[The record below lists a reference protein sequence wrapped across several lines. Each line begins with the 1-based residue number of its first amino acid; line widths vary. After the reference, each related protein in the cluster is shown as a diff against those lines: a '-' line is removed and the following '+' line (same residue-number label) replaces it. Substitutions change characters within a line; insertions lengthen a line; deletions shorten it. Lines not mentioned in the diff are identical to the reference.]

1 MNKNHSLCN
10 NHKNYYDFI
19 YKTKYKKFLI
29 KTTKTITNCE
39 LIHSHNS
46 MGVFFSHTDL
56 DELKE
61 NAPNHNIYLSL
72 IVNNYMEFCA
82 KVCFTAKAECS
93 KEVTFL
99 ARDENGVPYNYSVE
113 GTNINKEKLISYDC
127 DIQSPSTSIEVSED
141 FVNRTKAIIQK
152 VETTKFTNGYGSN
165 TWTRGWDAD
174 YATTT
179 FKSFDDFSQKS
190 IKSFDTRK
198 ATNKDFKSNNRSI
211 QERIKTMIEDGNDY
225 DFVIEAFVIDVLNFG
240 RSITNSES
248 VENILNQY
256 IKAGISKESLAEKI
270 EKEYLTIY
278 NKFFA
283 NLKNKEYWYPQISTD
298 FVNMAYSMCYKIHND
313 NTLNFFDEIIQKL
326 EIFIDKIFEKHE

>member
-1 MNKNHSLCN
+1 MSV
-10 NHKNYYDFI
+10 Y
-19 YKTKYKKFLI
+19 
-29 KTTKTITNCE
+29 
-39 LIHSHNS
+39 
-46 MGVFFSHTDL
+46 FSGTDL

-82 KVCFTAKAECS
+82 KVCFTAKAEEN

-113 GTNINKEKLISYDC
+113 GVNIHKDKLICYDC

-152 VETTKFTNGYGSN
+152 VETTKFTNGYGGN
-165 TWTRGWDAD
+165 TWTRGWDEGGWGAEN
-174 YATTT
+174 ATTS
-179 FKSFDDFSQKS
+179 FKNFYDFSQKS
-190 IKSFDTRK
+190 VKSFDTRK

-211 QERIKTMIEDGNDY
+211 QERIGNMVEDGDDY

-240 RSITNSES
+240 RSITNSKDVES
-248 VENILNQY
+248 ILNQY
-256 IKAGISKESLAEKI
+256 IKAGVSKESLAEKI

-283 NLKNKEYWYPQISTD
+283 NLKKKEYWYPQISTD

-313 NTLNFFDEIIQKL
+313 NTFNFFEEIIEKL
-326 EIFIDKIFEKHE
+326 EIFIDKIFEGHE